1 MLQYW
6 RALESIAVQHR
17 DAFIII
23 AVAAVVILGV
33 LWTAASRK
41 RYVVLRPSN
50 ETEALVLQLH
60 RIATALERIAARD
73 EIPVFTSDEIL
84 RATPAEL
91 PVEPMEAAEAEPEP
105 ETTPS
110 PAPVMRSHAQAGVG
124 SMFGFTRGPEVP
136 NPFFRPK

>member
-1 MLQYW
+1 VLQYW
-6 RALESIAVQHR
+6 RVFEAIAAQHR

-23 AVAAVVILGV
+23 AVVVILGV
-33 LWTAASRK
+33 LWAAASRK
-41 RYVVLRPSN
+41 RYVILRPSN

-84 RATPAEL
+84 RATPAEV
-91 PVEPMEAAEAEPEP
+91 PAEPMEAAESEPEL
-105 ETTPS
+105 ETTRS
-110 PAPVMRSHAQAGVG
+110 PALVMRSNAQAGVG
-124 SMFGFTRGPEVP
+124 SMFGFTRVPEVP